1 MHPHRVLLQRPQASG
16 FVLPIALLASLML
29 MLGSLSLQTVSLQ
42 ERLRLAGLLRAR
54 QAEDLLV
61 SAAQRLLAGLNSHQ
75 ACLLSLPLEHW
86 AAPGLA
92 CAGAAAPPPLP
103 VLAGAARLVQWRPG
117 PDAAELLLE
126 LPAAGAR
133 APARRGAFRVA
144 LAPRPGPGGVAQLQ
158 AVDLRWQGLRGVTP

>member
-1 MHPHRVLLQRPQASG
+1 MRRHRATARPPQASG

-42 ERLRLAGLLRAR
+42 ERLRLAGLLRQR
-54 QAEDLLV
+54 QAEDQLV
-61 SAAQRLLAGLNSHQ
+61 SAAQQLVAGLNSQQ

-92 CAGAAAPPPLP
+92 CAGAAMPLAPPAQ
-103 VLAGAARLVQWRPG
+103 AGPARLLQWRPG

-126 LPAAGAR
+126 LPAGGER
-133 APARRGAFRVA
+133 QPARRGAFRVA
-144 LAPRPGPGGVAQLQ
+144 LAPRPGPAGPQLQ